1 MLGSMRA
8 AMHASGA
15 VASQIGRTV
24 GWLLGGAL
32 IFLAVSAPGTA
43 HADGV
48 TKAGSV
54 LLYFDGAAATPADVR
69 PRLNGVAER
78 RYEIRYA
85 PKNDIAQYDPVAPI
99 TWALRFGTVEDPK
112 TRVRWL
118 RDIRVVLLD
127 NSEMEC
133 TASTSSLVVGADK
146 IGFDDEPV
154 RAGMMVNVS
163 VSCTRRRDRYN
174 VTCGGAV
181 IADGTSPGGCNAT
194 RVAEPGK

>member
-1 MLGSMRA
+1 M
-8 AMHASGA
+8 
-15 VASQIGRTV
+15 

-32 IFLAVSAPGTA
+32 IFLALCAPGTA

-54 LLYFDGAAATPADVR
+54 LIYFDGAAATPADVR
-69 PRLNGVAER
+69 ARLNGVAER
-78 RYEIRYA
+78 GYEVRYA

-99 TWALRFGTVEDPK
+99 AWALRFGTVEDPK

-118 RDIRVVLLD
+118 RDIRVVLLT

-146 IGFDDEPV
+146 IGFGDDPV
-154 RAGMMVNVS
+154 RAGMMVNVA

-174 VTCGGAV
+174 FTCGGAV
-181 IADGTSPGGCNAT
+181 IADGTSPAGCNAT
-194 RVAEPGK
+194 PVAEPTK